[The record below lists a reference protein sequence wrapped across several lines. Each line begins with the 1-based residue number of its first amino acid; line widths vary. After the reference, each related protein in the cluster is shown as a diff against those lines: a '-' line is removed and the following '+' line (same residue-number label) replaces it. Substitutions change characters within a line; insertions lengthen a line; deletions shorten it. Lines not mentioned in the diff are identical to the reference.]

1 MITQWENGR
10 GTQAIVL
17 WLVMKFSKC
26 KKAKEM
32 AVLARGSTKIEID
45 YHGYD
50 SDSTEIGTEIRECEH
65 GGVLE
70 RFKI

>member
-1 MITQWENGR
+1 MTR
-10 GTQAIVL
+10 HASDCFVAIV
-17 WLVMKFSKC
+17 VKKFSKC